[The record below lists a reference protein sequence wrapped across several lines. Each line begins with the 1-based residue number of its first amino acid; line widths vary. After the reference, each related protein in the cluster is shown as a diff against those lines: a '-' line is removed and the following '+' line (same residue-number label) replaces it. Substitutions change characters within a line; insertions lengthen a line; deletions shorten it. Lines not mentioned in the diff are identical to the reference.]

1 MDKEVIRDI
10 LDTFIDDKFTES
22 EEKLKEAF
30 RNERDQKIYD
40 KLGLKLS
47 EDQLDEAIKIVC

>member
-10 LDTFIDDKFTES
+10 LDRFIDDKFTES

-40 KLGLKLS
+40 KLGLNQEK
-47 EDQLDEAIKIVC
+47 